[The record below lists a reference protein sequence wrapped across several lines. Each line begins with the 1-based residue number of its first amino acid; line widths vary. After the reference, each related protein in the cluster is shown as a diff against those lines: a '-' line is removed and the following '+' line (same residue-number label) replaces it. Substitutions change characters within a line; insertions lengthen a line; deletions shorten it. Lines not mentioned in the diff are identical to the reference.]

1 MNEPLTKNID
11 NNQKVEEEFLNQN
24 KWMNTTDNISKIN
37 DSKDSNSLG
46 QSVDTTKTDTIKTE
60 IVDDFEKKNSWLQ
73 NLKDESKKLL
83 NKPIDVQSVK
93 KEIST
98 NIGLKKE
105 TTKDTPEFVKT
116 GVMGFDDMITSGIPR
131 GSQILISGGPGTLKS
146 TFCLQVLVNNVKLG
160 KKCLF
165 LSFEES
171 KKNIIRNMNTFG
183 WNPDE
188 LLKTGKLVI
197 KNMDPFKMSRSVETL
212 LAQARG
218 ELLIEVNEAKNLIPD
233 NFKPEIIVIDSL
245 SAISAGFFG
254 KEEGYRAYM
263 SQIFDTFRK
272 IDATAFM
279 ITEVEHS
286 TTRYSNSG
294 VEEFLADAVFV
305 FYNFR
310 QGNERVN
317 ATEIVKLRGT
327 QHKKRIVPFKV
338 RPNMGIVVYPMEE
351 LFVN

>member
-1 MNEPLTKNID
+1 M
-11 NNQKVEEEFLNQN
+11 NNQMSEEVYEE
-24 KWMNTTDNISKIN
+24 KI
-37 DSKDSNSLG
+37 
-46 QSVDTTKTDTIKTE
+46 
-60 IVDDFEKKNSWLQ
+60 KKQNSWLEKKEDGEYWVKEAEAFLEKQ
-73 NLKDESKKLL
+73 SKVGDPLDK
-83 NKPIDVQSVK
+83 KQDIK
-93 KEIST
+93 KEIP
-98 NIGLKKE
+98 
-105 TTKDTPEFVKT
+105 DVHDVFVKT
-116 GVMGFDDMITSGIPR
+116 HVPGFDDLITKGIPK

-146 TFCLQVLVNNVKLG
+146 TFCLQVLVNNAKQG

-171 KKNIIRNMNTFG
+171 KTNVIRNMKNFG
-183 WNPDE
+183 WNPDDM
-188 LLKTGKLVI
+188 LKSGNLVI
-197 KNMDPFKMSRSVETL
+197 RKMDPFQMSRSVETL

-233 NFKPEIIVIDSL
+233 GMKPDLIVIDSL

-263 SQIFDTFRK
+263 SQIFETFRK
-272 IDATAFM
+272 INATSFM

-286 TTRYSNSG
+286 TTKYSNSG

-310 QGNERVN
+310 QGNERLN
-317 ATEIVKLRGT
+317 ATEIIKLRGT

-338 RPNMGIVVYPMEE
+338 MPNQGIAVYPMEE
-351 LFVN
+351 LFLGENK